1 MKISGLQT
9 LTLLDFPGKVAC
21 TVFTSGCNMRCPFC
35 HNAGLVLEP
44 DEPAQM
50 TEDEFFA
57 FLKKRKGVL
66 DGVCMTG
73 GEPLLQTDLIPFFQR
88 VKELGFTTKLDT
100 NGFLTER
107 LRRTVES
114 GAVDYVAMDVKND
127 PSRYAETVGIPNFS
141 MEPIFES
148 VQYLMSCGV
157 DYEFR
162 TTVVRELHR
171 AGNLTAIAEWLQ
183 GAKRYFLQG
192 FRDSGEILGGT
203 MHAYSPQEMRDLLR
217 KVQAILPQTELRG
230 VDV

>member
-66 DGVCMTG
+66 DGVCVTG
-73 GEPLLQTDLIPFFQR
+73 GEPLLQTDLILFFQS

-107 LRRTVES
+107 LRQTVES